1 MSSSRLDETAHDLQ
15 GSGPAVVLI
24 HGLGLNRAM
33 WQWQLPALVPHFTV
47 LTYDLLGHGASA
59 KPTGVPDLSMFSEQL
74 LRVMDRCEIERAA
87 VAGFS
92 LGGMIVR
99 RFALDHPDRLSAMAI
114 LHSAHDRTPSEREAI
129 LKRARQAQ
137 DTGPS
142 STADAA
148 LDRWFTPDFRAA
160 NPHVMNLIREWILA
174 NDPQV
179 YPGIYRVLA
188 EGDVEIARGL
198 ERISC
203 PTLVMTGEEDLGN
216 SANMAKRM
224 TALIPGAHEVILPGL
239 RHMALAESPQVFNRA
254 LASFLQSALSA

>member
-1 MSSSRLDETAHDLQ
+1 
-15 GSGPAVVLI
+15 
-24 HGLGLNRAM
+24 
-33 WQWQLPALVPHFTV
+33 
-47 LTYDLLGHGASA
+47 
-59 KPTGVPDLSMFSEQL
+59 
-74 LRVMDRCEIERAA
+74 
-87 VAGFS
+87 
-92 LGGMIVR
+92 MIVR

-129 LKRARQAQ
+129 LKRVRQALE
-137 DTGPS
+137 TGPS

-148 LDRWFTPDFRAA
+148 LDRWFTPDFRTA

-179 YPGIYRVLA
+179 YPEIYRVLA

-216 SANMAKRM
+216 SADMARKM

-239 RHMALAESPQVFNRA
+239 RHMALAESPQVFNQA
-254 LASFLQSALSA
+254 LVSFLQSALSV